1 MRRILSILT
10 TLLLSL
16 TAMAQRYSVTVT
28 PVLLPPYTLNLSEL
42 TAQGSAKMMATLT
55 VNDLTAVNLPVRLH
69 FKLESAGITIENIPT
84 SAVAPMFLNGG
95 ETQIL
100 TGSDM
105 AQYLRL
111 DNLEFRGYSK
121 ESYRETGQLPGGM
134 WKVSVEVRHFNT
146 GRVLSNHGSVTFWV
160 SIYDPP
166 VLTAPRNNT
175 EAPDNPS
182 LPLVFSWQA
191 SKHTGGTVAVQY
203 KLELWEMRMEGVP
216 AQTVAA
222 SMTPIFETTTQVTS
236 YTAIPTIMNLEPGI
250 RYCWRVT
257 VSDPS
262 NQAQINKNGQSEVR
276 EFTYLHTCPPVDEV
290 TATVRN
296 TQADFSWTPSPYHTH
311 FRVEMLQEGGSS
323 DVSDCYDSKFR
334 LYDFP
339 QGTTWRVRVRGE
351 CKGDLVAD
359 WSPWTDFSIDPP
371 GTPPTNDECP
381 DCGCDDGPAKRNIE
395 NYELKEL
402 QPGDTIVN
410 RTGRTRFI
418 VLSAEATGDHIYSGQ
433 FYLWLELWRTKVRCD
448 YTDLKVNTDGVIL
461 DGSWRSVHND
471 GLMVNPATVAEN
483 IQNIR
488 NGIANATFDNTVRD
502 TIKLGYAVQTIY
514 KDENGRYI
522 AILEDG
528 SEHDL
533 TQDLSTA
540 NKTMVEDSQGNKMV
554 VTGDQ
559 QLMSAEQYHNTGKN
573 NTLLKNDSQTKDK
586 QIAASGDVIF
596 KPSESQQ
603 FGFDAYDAA
612 TNDHTEIYPA
622 LEDGSYRPA
631 YKSVAQWQQDKVA
644 AEPMSNG
651 VTFRTNM
658 GVPYAIVNGD
668 IVLRGEPIA
677 GETPVYAHMAETDS
691 TTKVVG
697 KLNLLTFEPKEIS
710 VCLVPVNGATLPNTQ
725 TLEKELNKI
734 FKPAVA
740 SVKLS
745 THSGITI
752 DYADGSGF
760 VHGGSGPLTVYSND
774 EKAAINALT
783 DANDDTYYLFL
794 VKNVTKLDADGNN
807 TVVSG
812 YMPVG
817 YQHGFIFEQF
827 DVVRTYAHELS
838 HGAFALHHT
847 FSANTES
854 FHADEG
860 TTNNLMDYT
869 ESGITLNHKQW
880 TWMHEKHGSGLFGF
894 LADEESGEMIAATDK
909 DSLDINILSM
919 NADFAPGV
927 GMLSVN
933 YQIGEKSR
941 RMCEKYPNEQV
952 KFVCIVSDSIGNV
965 VFNTTQDIQDN
976 NIIVWDGYKDEAKI
990 NPIKYEDGPYKL
1002 SISLAFGTQIE
1013 HYKDVHSW
1021 QEFKDF
1027 LYQDFIG
1034 DSIMYVSTYI
1044 DTTFNILQGAA
1055 LEWIKYPDMHR
1066 FLTGQTEEKK
1076 YDSYKYLREIY
1087 MNYEGIKKTG
1097 NPFEWIKRNFTTV
1110 KFLEQNLF
1118 VHKNFAEVLDYVQQS
1133 LIDVGIYDEVVAKY
1147 KNSIG
1152 TMCMRSM
1159 NDPNGANKISE
1170 HGLGMAIDFLPQKNP
1185 QILASNKYVAFYIKQ
1200 MTGFDIGSKKTVDQI
1215 KNAHN
1220 EFIAKFINVPIDT
1233 LINDFDIIDKY
1244 ESDINNISLYDLNQM
1259 IKFVKDSVFLSSDN
1273 PNDTQNKV
1281 TIIKKVLN
1289 IIPHYLRCMVN
1300 KENAILQGKQLLADL
1315 NQILYTDSLNDNL
1328 NYDKYVEFESSI
1340 KAFAENIQVN
1350 FQNESLSKFGLN
1362 LKKGISNIGFGN
1374 NLLSD
1379 GFCDMER
1386 EIIDAFINSNNNIQ
1400 WGGIFSKKID
1410 PMHFGFTTSEATKI
1424 INGE

>member
-16 TAMAQRYSVTVT
+16 TVMAQRYSVTVT

-42 TAQGSAKMMATLT
+42 TAQGSAKMMTTIT
-55 VNDLTAVNLPVRLH
+55 VNDLTARNLPVRLH

-100 TGSDM
+100 TGADM

-121 ESYRETGQLPGGM
+121 ESYRQTGQLPGGL
-134 WKVSVEVRHFNT
+134 WKVTVEVRHFHT
-146 GRVLSNHGSVTFWV
+146 GRSLSNRGTATVWV

-166 VLTAPRNNT
+166 VLTAPRNGT

-236 YTAIPTIMNLEPGI
+236 YTAIPTGMNLEPGI

-418 VLSAEATGDHIYSGQ
+418 VLSANATGEDVYSGQ

-488 NGIANATFDNTVRD
+488 NGIANATFDNSISD

-573 NTLLKNDSQTKDK
+573 NTLIKSDNERKDK
-586 QIAASGDVIF
+586 QIAASGDVVF
-596 KPSESQQ
+596 MPSSAQTY
-603 FGFDAYDAA
+603 GFDAYDAS
-612 TNDHTEIYPA
+612 TNNHPEIYPP
-622 LEDGSYRPA
+622 LEGGSYRPA

-644 AEPMSNG
+644 ADPMQG
-651 VTFRTNM
+651 VTFRNQM
-658 GVPYAIVNGD
+658 GVPYATTSGD
-668 IVLRGEPIA
+668 IILRGEPQP
-677 GETPVYAHMAETDS
+677 GETPVYAHVAETDS

-697 KLNLLTFEPKEIS
+697 KLNLLTFEPREIN
-710 VCLVPVNGATLPNTQ
+710 VCLVPVNGATPPNAQ

-794 VKNVTKLDADGNN
+794 VKNVTKLDADGNR
-807 TVVSG
+807 TIVSG

-827 DVVRTYAHELS
+827 DVARTIAHELS

-854 FHADEG
+854 FRADEG
-860 TTNNLMDYT
+860 TTTNLMDYT
-869 ESGITLNHKQW
+869 EHGTTLNHKQW
-880 TWMHEKHGSGLFGF
+880 TWMHENHGKGLFGF
-894 LADEESGEMIAATDK
+894 LADESEGEWTTDGHYYLFTYLGMLMGMKYKQAEELGRYAEKPDSYVISEEDISNGYVVIEGKRITLSESQKQAGNMLENTTWTIGGLQQLYHALTGGYHGVELAATAYAIFHKDDLGFTNDYTQYLLHRFGDVYAHFDIENDAKGLDDDVSLSEYISAFDTFIKNEVTLVDEGNMIIEKEGKIYSPFDSIETKKKIVKSVLAASSCIVRANPLYYGGEDISEAVNSLFLSNNELQRKILQYLPNAAQNSYRMYGTENICNTFTFGHTFDGGKPDEIIRRPKLFMLYVKHTLELMKLAKLVAEDK
-909 DSLDINILSM
+909 DTANAMESVRSIVNWGVKQDDKSARLDGI
-919 NADFAPGV
+919 FALQIALLNGDKTFKIPIKW
-927 GMLSVN
+927 LSVN
-933 YQIGEKSR
+933 LNLAGLLYYDVLKKS
-941 RMCEKYPNEQV
+941 M
-952 KFVCIVSDSIGNV
+952 
-965 VFNTTQDIQDN
+965 
-976 NIIVWDGYKDEAKI
+976 
-990 NPIKYEDGPYKL
+990 
-1002 SISLAFGTQIE
+1002 FGTVRNSFNNDANTQRLILEDYSKSQNIE
-1013 HYKDVHSW
+1013 IRFENKD
-1021 QEFKDF
+1021 
-1027 LYQDFIG
+1027 
-1034 DSIMYVSTYI
+1034 TYW
-1044 DTTFNILQGAA
+1044 L
-1055 LEWIKYPDMHR
+1055 
-1066 FLTGQTEEKK
+1066 
-1076 YDSYKYLREIY
+1076 
-1087 MNYEGIKKTG
+1087 
-1097 NPFEWIKRNFTTV
+1097 
-1110 KFLEQNLF
+1110 
-1118 VHKNFAEVLDYVQQS
+1118 
-1133 LIDVGIYDEVVAKY
+1133 
-1147 KNSIG
+1147 G
-1152 TMCMRSM
+1152 T
-1159 NDPNGANKISE
+1159 
-1170 HGLGMAIDFLPQKNP
+1170 
-1185 QILASNKYVAFYIKQ
+1185 
-1200 MTGFDIGSKKTVDQI
+1200 
-1215 KNAHN
+1215 
-1220 EFIAKFINVPIDT
+1220 IN
-1233 LINDFDIIDKY
+1233 
-1244 ESDINNISLYDLNQM
+1244 
-1259 IKFVKDSVFLSSDN
+1259 
-1273 PNDTQNKV
+1273 
-1281 TIIKKVLN
+1281 
-1289 IIPHYLRCMVN
+1289 R
-1300 KENAILQGKQLLADL
+1300 
-1315 NQILYTDSLNDNL
+1315 
-1328 NYDKYVEFESSI
+1328 
-1340 KAFAENIQVN
+1340 
-1350 FQNESLSKFGLN
+1350 
-1362 LKKGISNIGFGN
+1362 
-1374 NLLSD
+1374 
-1379 GFCDMER
+1379 
-1386 EIIDAFINSNNNIQ
+1386 
-1400 WGGIFSKKID
+1400 
-1410 PMHFGFTTSEATKI
+1410 
-1424 INGE
+1424 